1 MIGVILDRIAEYS
14 EKKHQKNNTMK
25 ILPSDDLSN
34 IPDYNKRY
42 SEYTRKANSGQETGS
57 KTLIREYRRYLTY
70 KAIVI
75 VVCLVVVI
83 PVLIT

>member
-1 MIGVILDRIAEYS
+1 
-14 EKKHQKNNTMK
+14 MK

-42 SEYTRKANSGQETGS
+42 NEYTRKANSGQETGS
-57 KTLIREYRRYLTY
+57 KTLWQEYRRYLVY
-70 KAIVI
+70 KAVII
-75 VVCLVVVI
+75 VVCLIVVI

>member
-14 EKKHQKNNTMK
+14 SKKHQKNNQMK

-42 SEYTRKANSGQETGS
+42 SEYTRKANSGQLDGN

-70 KAIVI
+70 KALII
-75 VVCLVVVI
+75 VVCLIVVI

>member
-14 EKKHQKNNTMK
+14 ETKHQKNTQMK

-42 SEYTRKANSGQETGS
+42 SEYTRKADSGQLDGS
-57 KTLIREYRRYLTY
+57 KTLWQEYRRYLVY
-70 KAIVI
+70 KAVII
-75 VVCLVVVI
+75 VVCLTVVI

>member
-1 MIGVILDRIAEYS
+1 
-14 EKKHQKNNTMK
+14 MK

-42 SEYTRKANSGQETGS
+42 SEYTRKANSGQLDGHT
-57 KTLIREYRRYLTY
+57 TLWQEYRRYLVY
-70 KAIVI
+70 KAVII

>member
-1 MIGVILDRIAEYS
+1 MIGVILDRIAEFS
-14 EKKHQKNNTMK
+14 SKKHQKNNQMK

-42 SEYTRKANSGQETGS
+42 SEYTRKANSGQLDGN
-57 KTLIREYRRYLTY
+57 KTLWQEYRRYLTY

-75 VVCLVVVI
+75 VVCLIVVI

>member
-14 EKKHQKNNTMK
+14 ETKHQKNNQMK

-42 SEYTRKANSGQETGS
+42 SEYTRKATSGQLDGS
-57 KTLIREYRRYLTY
+57 KTLWQEYRRYLVY
-70 KAIVI
+70 KAVII
-75 VVCLVVVI
+75 VVCLTVVI

>member
-1 MIGVILDRIAEYS
+1 
-14 EKKHQKNNTMK
+14 MK

-42 SEYTRKANSGQETGS
+42 SEYTRKATSGQLDGS
-57 KTLIREYRRYLTY
+57 KTLWQEYRRYLVY
-70 KAIVI
+70 KAVII
-75 VVCLVVVI
+75 VVCLTVVI

>member
-1 MIGVILDRIAEYS
+1 
-14 EKKHQKNNTMK
+14 MK

-42 SEYTRKANSGQETGS
+42 SEYTRKANSGPETGS
-57 KTLIREYRRYLTY
+57 TTLWREYRRYLTY

-75 VVCLVVVI
+75 VVCLIVVI

>member
-14 EKKHQKNNTMK
+14 ETKHQKNNQMK

-42 SEYTRKANSGQETGS
+42 SEYTRKVNSGQLDGS
-57 KTLIREYRRYLTY
+57 KTLWQEYRRYLVY
-70 KAIVI
+70 KAVII
-75 VVCLVVVI
+75 VVCLTVVI

>member
-14 EKKHQKNNTMK
+14 ETKHQKNNQMK

-42 SEYTRKANSGQETGS
+42 SEYTRKANSGQLDGN
-57 KTLIREYRRYLTY
+57 KTLWQEYRRYLVY
-70 KAIVI
+70 KAVII
-75 VVCLVVVI
+75 VVCLTVVI